1 MTAPHRTPRVG
12 IIGAGMSGIG
22 MACKLRMAG
31 IETFH
36 IYEKWDGLGGTW
48 HANTYPGLHC
58 DVPSRNYQFRFAPN
72 PSWSRVFSPGREIWQ
87 YLDRVADDFDLKG
100 RMSFSTEVDEATW
113 DASNSIWTLRT
124 KAGETAEYDFIVTG
138 CGALVEPRTPHLEGM
153 ETFGGAL
160 FHSAQWDHAVPLE
173 GRRVACIGTG
183 STGMQITKGLAG
195 VAGHYELYQRTPQW
209 ILPLPNRRYTRLT
222 KWAMRRFGDTLE
234 PLFFRGHQVLTEGT
248 FGVAVVKPGWQRRL
262 LTWLCHK
269 HLELGCKDPV
279 LRERF
284 RPVDKPMCKR
294 LIMGTGFYKL
304 FQRPDVDLVDT
315 GIDHIEPR
323 GIVTKDGVLHEQDVI
338 VMATGFNA
346 HNYVQPI
353 EFTGL
358 DGVKLSEV
366 WGERE
371 PYGYRSVAVP
381 GFPNVFML
389 IGPHSPFG
397 NQSLFTISE
406 TQADFVMC
414 CIEQWQRREVEWMAP
429 TPEATERFN
438 QEMKAALP
446 DTIWTSGCNSWY
458 IGKDG
463 IPSVWP
469 WVASH
474 HREILRS
481 PEQGDWLIERPA
493 EREPEPVA

>member
-1 MTAPHRTPRVG
+1 MTSLRTPRVG

-72 PSWSRVFSPGREIWQ
+72 PDWSHVFSPGREIWR
-87 YLDRVADDFDLKG
+87 YLDKVADDFDLKG

-113 DASNSIWTLRT
+113 DESTSTWTLRT
-124 KAGETAEYDFIVTG
+124 KAGDVAEYDFLVTA
-138 CGALVEPRTPHLEGM
+138 CGGLVETRTPDIPGM
-153 ETFGGAL
+153 QDFEGAL
-160 FHSAQWDHAVPLE
+160 FHSAEWDHAVPLE

-222 KWAMRRFGDTLE
+222 KWAMRRFADRLE
-234 PLFFRGHQVLTEGT
+234 PLFFRGHQILTEGT
-248 FGVAVVKPGWQRRL
+248 FGVAVVQPGWQRRM

-269 HLELGCKDPV
+269 HLEWGCKDPE

-284 RPVDKPMCKR
+284 RPADKPMCKR

-304 FQRPDVDLVDT
+304 FARPDVDLVDT
-315 GIDHIEPR
+315 GIDHIEAR

-346 HNYVQPI
+346 HNFVRPM
-353 EFTGL
+353 ELTGL
-358 DGVKLSEV
+358 GGVRLSEV

-406 TQADFVMC
+406 TQADFAMR

-429 TPEATERFN
+429 TAEATERFN
-438 QEMKAALP
+438 EEMKAALP

-474 HREILRS
+474 HREILQAPD
-481 PEQGDWLIERPA
+481 PEDWLVERPA
-493 EREPEPVA
+493 EREPAPTAA